1 MLQKYLLEKKDAHYR
16 MAFSYTKNKDDAL
29 DVIQDSI
36 EKALKSINKN
46 GPVDNIN
53 SWFYRILINTAID
66 HNRKNQRNTCMDPD
80 DFEYMLKHEDK
91 YENFDLKVAMDKI
104 PHQYRTIIIL
114 KYYEGMTISSI
125 ANIMGENINTV
136 KTRLYR
142 GINFLRL
149 ELKEND
155 HESAEGY

>member
-29 DVIQDSI
+29 DVIQDGI

-66 HNRKNQRNTCMDPD
+66 HR
-80 DFEYMLKHEDK
+80 
-91 YENFDLKVAMDKI
+91 
-104 PHQYRTIIIL
+104 
-114 KYYEGMTISSI
+114 
-125 ANIMGENINTV
+125 
-136 KTRLYR
+136 
-142 GINFLRL
+142 
-149 ELKEND
+149 
-155 HESAEGY
+155 

>member
-1 MLQKYLLEKKDAHYR
+1 MLQKYLFEKKDVHYR

-80 DFEYMLKHEDK
+80 DFEYMLKYEDR
-91 YENFDLKVAMDKI
+91 YENFDLKVAMDKM

-125 ANIMGENINTV
+125 ANVMEEILT
-136 KTRLYR
+136 L
-142 GINFLRL
+142 
-149 ELKEND
+149 LKPD
-155 HESAEGY
+155 FIVESIF